1 MLRYLTNIYLINIC
15 RTKNQLLQRL
25 REDLEELD
33 HAMMH
38 EESEELQTARMNL
51 QGRVQE
57 LELELLEN

>member
-1 MLRYLTNIYLINIC
+1 M
-15 RTKNQLLQRL
+15 TKNQLLQRL

-51 QGRVQE
+51 QARVQE
-57 LELELLEN
+57 LELELLES